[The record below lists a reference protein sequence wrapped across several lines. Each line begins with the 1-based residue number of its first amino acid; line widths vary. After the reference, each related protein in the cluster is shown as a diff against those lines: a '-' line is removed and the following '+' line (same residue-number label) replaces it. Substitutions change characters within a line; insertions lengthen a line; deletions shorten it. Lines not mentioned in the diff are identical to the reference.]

1 MKWLSIA
8 IVTACAAFLVSG
20 CNEDRPSRKSD
31 ESLESGH
38 RYDDK
43 DGGMVVFYCSG
54 YGTNEDLSRFEKII
68 SDIERNLGL
77 KDEMEGAIVGNDE
90 CGVTKTS
97 KPIKSG
103 KYKGMVRQEHFS
115 TVCETSGCSVDG
127 VFLLIVDPKTGEP
140 LIDPKTGERV
150 EKKNAVHLRLDNSI
164 RAVCDGPVTITDRRD
179 GREKPNLDCDCYDKD
194 SKRRDFGKFGCLDEV
209 QIEMMNE
216 HNANLAK

>member
-1 MKWLSIA
+1 MKGLAIA
-8 IVTACAAFLVSG
+8 IVSVCAAFLVSG
-20 CNEDRPSRKSD
+20 CNEDRPIRKSD
-31 ESLESGH
+31 ESLEYGH

-43 DGGMVVFYCSG
+43 DSGMVVSFCTG
-54 YGTNEDLSRFEKII
+54 YGPNADLSRFEKII

-77 KDEMEGAIVGNDE
+77 KDEMEGASVGNDE

-115 TVCETSGCSVDG
+115 TVCETDGCRVDG
-127 VFLLIVDPKTGEP
+127 AFLLIVDPKTGEQ
-140 LIDPKTGERV
+140 V
-150 EKKNAVHLRLDNSI
+150 EKINVVHVRLDNSI
-164 RAVCDGPVTITDRRD
+164 QAVCDGPVTITDRRD

-209 QIEMMNE
+209 EIEMMNN